1 MADSADVLTNHVRET
16 WDRSAEIYADK
27 VAPAALGYR
36 LILETGY
43 VKEGSRVLD
52 IGCGPGNFTAAYAEV
67 CAEVVGVDL
76 APNMIG
82 VAAKQYPHIAF
93 QTANVE
99 ELPFDDESFDV
110 VVSGYV
116 NQYLARPEVAF
127 REVSRVL
134 RPGGRF
140 IFVVPTLR
148 KESSDGVQEAQSLF
162 GGFFSALEEHHVRE
176 SVPAAPLRLETDPR
190 VHERMLTEN
199 GFDGCQVGYH
209 EMTSHLS
216 SLDPFIE
223 GQWQIA
229 NLRRLPKDLQSKI
242 EASTRRNAERCR
254 TDDGS
259 YAFPHTVL
267 LGTAVK

>member
-1 MADSADVLTNHVRET
+1 MTDSADVLTNHVRET
-16 WDRSAEIYADK
+16 WDRSAGIYADK
-27 VAPAALGYR
+27 IAPAALGYQ

-43 VKEGSRVLD
+43 IKEGSRVLD
-52 IGCGPGNFTAAYAEV
+52 IGCGPGNFTATYAEV
-67 CAEVVGVDL
+67 GADVVGVDL
-76 APNMIG
+76 APQMIG
-82 VAAKQYPHIAF
+82 VAAKRYPHITF

-99 ELPFDDESFDV
+99 ELPFDDERFDV

-116 NQYLARPEVAF
+116 NQYLARPGVAF

-140 IFVVPTLR
+140 IFVVPTR
-148 KESSDGVQEAQSLF
+148 GRESGDSVQEVLSLF
-162 GGFFSALEEHHVRE
+162 GAFFSALAEHHARE
-176 SVPAAPLRLETDPR
+176 SVPAGPLSLETDPR

-199 GFDGCQVGYH
+199 GFDECRVEHH
-209 EMTSHLS
+209 EMTSQLS

-223 GQWQIA
+223 GQWEIA
-229 NLRRLPKDLQSKI
+229 NLRRLPKDLQSRI
-242 EASTRRNAERCR
+242 EASMRRNAEPCR

-259 YAFPHTVL
+259 YAFPHRVL